1 MIMIGRYRK
10 IKEDSRLQRRKIED
24 ISLSATILR
33 VRLLSFIFLCLL
45 LSSSIS
51 FISCSEKQEKAA
63 EENRVAKA
71 LMQGVWVDAET
82 EVVSFRV
89 SGDTIFYADSTSMP
103 ACFKIIGD
111 SLTLSSGTSYAIE
124 KQTAHLFWFRN
135 QNGDLIKLEKSE
147 EPEDASAFTN
157 DQPKVMTYT
166 HQVKT
171 DSVVNFGGDRYHW
184 YIAIN
189 PTRYKVSRHT
199 FNEDGM
205 EVENVYYD
213 NIMHISVYRG
223 GDRIYSSD
231 FRKQQ
236 YEKLVPVSFL
246 NEAILANMEY
256 SKADAAG
263 LHFNATLCIP
273 DGASCYLVETLI
285 SYKGEMTMKLLE
297 Y

>member
-1 MIMIGRYRK
+1 MIGRYRK

-24 ISLSATILR
+24 ISLSAPILR